1 MLCSHIIGCFV
12 YFYDSIFGTHI
23 RGGGLSYQKVQ
34 DVQPQRVHKIQ
45 EVCAFFLS
53 TEAKKDMTALALV
66 PFGVKNISSLY
77 KMTSYKLMPRV
88 RAGGGSN
95 LFNSIH

>member
-1 MLCSHIIGCFV
+1 M
-12 YFYDSIFGTHI
+12 
-23 RGGGLSYQKVQ
+23 
-34 DVQPQRVHKIQ
+34 Q

-77 KMTSYKLMPRV
+77 KMTSHKLMPRV
-88 RAGGGSN
+88 RAGGGGAICLIS
-95 LFNSIH
+95 FTSQAA